1 MNEMCSAVNTMFTTE
16 LSRVLMKKKV
26 NNFNVRMRKWERERG
41 NVYTPVADD
50 EGDDQNDADCDD
62 VDLV

>member
-1 MNEMCSAVNTMFTTE
+1 MCSAVNTMFTTE
-16 LSRVLMKKKV
+16 LSRVLMKKKLTTL
-26 NNFNVRMRKWERERG
+26 MWGWEKWRDWG

-50 EGDDQNDADCDD
+50 EGDDQNNADCDD